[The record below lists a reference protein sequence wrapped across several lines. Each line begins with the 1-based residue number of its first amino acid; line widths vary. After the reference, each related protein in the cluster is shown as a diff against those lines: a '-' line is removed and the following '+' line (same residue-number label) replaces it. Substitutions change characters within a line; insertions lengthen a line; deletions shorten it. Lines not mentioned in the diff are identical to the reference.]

1 MAGARLSESVGSA
14 SDVDDNDGN
23 PLAEYLETITL
34 LQEEVARLEGELKRR
49 DDRQCEL
56 AFSAGAT
63 DDLDAEPG
71 DDPIPAGGPDAESE
85 RLAAELAD
93 RDETIRLLLDEL
105 ERLEA
110 AQAATRTEWE
120 HLAGWV
126 AELEGRVDGQDSG
139 ALRQLEERLVSQQ
152 QEEDTLRQRWERD
165 RRDWETQR
173 QILQARI

>member
-14 SDVDDNDGN
+14 SDVDDNGGN

-71 DDPIPAGGPDAESE
+71 DDPIPAGEPHAEPD
-85 RLAAELAD
+85 RLAPALAHPH
-93 RDETIRLLLDEL
+93 EPIRF
-105 ERLEA
+105 
-110 AQAATRTEWE
+110 
-120 HLAGWV
+120 
-126 AELEGRVDGQDSG
+126 
-139 ALRQLEERLVSQQ
+139 
-152 QEEDTLRQRWERD
+152 
-165 RRDWETQR
+165 
-173 QILQARI
+173 